1 MNTSAFKVLLA
12 AALLGAGVAHAQV
25 KQTRTVG
32 SFRAVHTGGGIDVRL
47 KQGPTAAVV
56 VDADADTLPKVRAE
70 VEGGVLKIGWVQDN
84 SWRNMFNNRGNVVV
98 YVTCP
103 ELRGVSVSGGSDA
116 RGESSFSAEAFD
128 VSASGGGDIKLTVN
142 TKNLKSHASG
152 GSDITLAG
160 RADRQRVSVSGG
172 SDYHAYNL
180 QSSVAEVSASGGSDA
195 ELAVESELTSEAS
208 GGCSVRYR
216 GNARVV
222 SSHAS
227 GGSSVR
233 RVQ

>member
-1 MNTSAFKVLLA
+1 
-12 AALLGAGVAHAQV
+12 
-25 KQTRTVG
+25 
-32 SFRAVHTGGGIDVRL
+32 VHTGGGIDVRL
-47 KQGPTAAVV
+47 KQGPTATVV
-56 VDADADTLPKVRAE
+56 VDTDADTQPKVRTV
-70 VEGGVLKIGWVQDN
+70 VESGVLKIGWVQDN
-84 SWRNMFNNRGNVVV
+84 SWRNMLSSKRSVVV

-103 ELRGVSVSGGSDA
+103 ELQGVSVSGGSDA
-116 RGESSFSAEAFD
+116 RGESSFSAAAFD
-128 VSASGGGDIKLTVN
+128 VSASGGGDVKLTVN

-180 QSSVAEVSASGGSDA
+180 QSNVAEVHASGGSDA
-195 ELAVESELTSEAS
+195 ELAVEEELSSEAS

-222 SSHAS
+222 HSESS